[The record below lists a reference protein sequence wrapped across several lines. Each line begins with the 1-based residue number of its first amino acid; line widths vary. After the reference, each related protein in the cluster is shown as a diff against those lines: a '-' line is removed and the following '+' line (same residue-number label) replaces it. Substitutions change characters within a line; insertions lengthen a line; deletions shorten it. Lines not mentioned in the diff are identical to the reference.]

1 MNSQLPRF
9 YTSTEVAQ
17 MMRVNQST
25 ISIKTSKGLFPGAF
39 KIGYEWRYPQKA
51 IDAYIKNHTA
61 TPEPASAP
69 VSVAESAMPKNLRF
83 EPRSARARAYRQR
96 TQQRSK

>member
-1 MNSQLPRF
+1 MSSQLPRF

-61 TPEPASAP
+61 TPEPAPASLVETA
-69 VSVAESAMPKNLRF
+69 VPKNLRF